1 MSEVIVSFGSRTFKF
16 CLQIKIFASILKN
29 EALLA
34 KFKWMIANIAKTI
47 KKLVKKALISKIDL
61 KDDWMMIVSYIGG
74 KYGPI

>member
-1 MSEVIVSFGSRTFKF
+1 
-16 CLQIKIFASILKN
+16 
-29 EALLA
+29 
-34 KFKWMIANIAKTI
+34 MIANIAKTI